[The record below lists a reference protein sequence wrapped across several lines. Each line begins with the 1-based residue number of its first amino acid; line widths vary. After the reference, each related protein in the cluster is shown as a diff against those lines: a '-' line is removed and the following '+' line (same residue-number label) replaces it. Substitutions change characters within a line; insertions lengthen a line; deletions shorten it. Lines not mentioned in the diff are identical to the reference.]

1 MTRGHRGSG
10 WASRDDYTM
19 LSLAVIVIGAAFG
32 GWMLWYHQ
40 HAEVVRIVAAL
51 QLAKLAIIARFT
63 DAYAGLASLVASAR
77 FEMVTFTELV
87 ALCDRVGQFFRIP
100 AAVLIATLGLICL
113 IWAPP
118 SRYRRQMDLDG
129 LMREQAR
136 FHRAAAANMGRGLK
150 LAPLRDGDPRPA
162 DPSLFVHEWVARY
175 ATDQNGRYDAEA
187 ARRALVRQLGPT
199 WRGILRAR
207 PAARIMFA
215 ALALHLA
222 DRREEA
228 LGLLGDLAEALARD
242 AGPGPGPAGPEAPL
256 PVPNAVLRAADVVL
270 RQPSLRK
277 PAELVAGRHAFETTA
292 LMALLNAARLQSG
305 VLPPAQ
311 FNGLKL
317 LDRALWYALHS
328 LGFPGHGP
336 GQNTHPNPR
345 IEALGGRAHWEAE
358 RVAGCALFQPEVGLA
373 EGAIRAA
380 LGQHRDQQKE

>member
-1 MTRGHRGSG
+1 MTNGYGGGG
-10 WASRDDYTM
+10 WASRDDYTI
-19 LSLAVIVIGAAFG
+19 LSLAVIVIGTAFG

-40 HAEVVRIVAAL
+40 HAEVVRIVAAV
-51 QLAKLAIIARFT
+51 QLAKIAVIARFT
-63 DAYAGLASLVASAR
+63 DAYADLASLIAGAR
-77 FEMVTFTELV
+77 YETLTFAELV
-87 ALCDRVGQFFRIP
+87 ALCDRVGRFFRIP
-100 AAVLIATLGLICL
+100 AAVLITALGLICL

-118 SRYRRQMDLDG
+118 SRYRRQLDLDG

-175 ATDQNGRYDAEA
+175 ATDRNGRYDAEA
-187 ARRALVRQLGPT
+187 ARRVLVQQLGPA
-199 WRGILRAR
+199 WRGAQRAR
-207 PAARIMFA
+207 PPARIMFA
-215 ALALHLA
+215 AFALHLS

-242 AGPGPGPAGPEAPL
+242 TGHGPAGPEAPL
-256 PVPNAVLRAADVVL
+256 AVPADVLAAADAFL

-277 PAELVAGRHAFETTA
+277 PAELVARRHAFETTA

-317 LDRALWYALHS
+317 LDRALWFALHS

-345 IEALGGRAHWEAE
+345 VEALGARAHWEAE

-373 EGAIRAA
+373 ERAIRAA
-380 LGQHRDQQKE
+380 LAQHRDQQKE